1 MELKFSTRALIEMDS
16 IAEVIQQSSPRSA
29 LRFLEAVEKTGENL
43 LTFPEFGARFET
55 DEPTL
60 KDLRVCLVSGFEKYL
75 VFYRIRSAAIRI
87 ERVVHGSRDLPT
99 TLKEDT

>member
-1 MELKFSTRALIEMDS
+1 MELKFSTRALIDTES
-16 IAEVIQQSSPRSA
+16 VAEVIQQNSPRSA

-43 LTFPEFGARFET
+43 MTFPEFGARFET

-60 KDLRVCLVSGFEKYL
+60 KDMRVCLVSGFEKYV
-75 VFYRIRSAAIRI
+75 VFYRVRTDAVRI

-99 TLKEDT
+99 TLKDDT